1 MIKLSNNQMNKIK
14 YLFNDIKFYMGKSV
28 LDGLMGEAYTDNL
41 ENPTIAYLLVRQYC
55 FINGDSK
62 SGLAKQV

>member
-1 MIKLSNNQMNKIK
+1 
-14 YLFNDIKFYMGKSV
+14 MGKSV

-55 FINGDSK
+55 FINGDSR
-62 SGLAKQV
+62 SELAKQVLKQFQRLVREL